1 MLTYIVRSREG
12 GAGEFERT
20 MQTSDAMC
28 KARVTVKAGVWLEF
42 TIAAVSAA
50 GEGPPSRASM
60 PVLTRKRNHRSRSRS
75 RGGERGRSTSS
86 GRGESDG
93 GGSGDAAHGRRGGR
107 RGRRRPQASGGGRS
121 DSGSSDGGNAEAGN
135 EPSDDDD
142 SDGSLDLR
150 HMSFSQG
157 HRSLSSRSRA
167 ANLQRER
174 ERAGGGG
181 KGGEARTMTQAE
193 ELVAALGSA
202 DASRYEELRRLL
214 ASLEADRREE
224 LGREPT
230 DTELA
235 ASPRYRE
242 KAVEYRKLRERRQ
255 AFADRKVAHS
265 RASSEW
271 QEQLM
276 SFGFDVKARLVEL
289 EMLKSRWHMQF
300 AAQHGGRS
308 ASLAEQLKARQ
319 YVQVHE
325 AVLKEQETVVK
336 LQGALDRVSSF
347 KVCRGLVESLESAM
361 DMHASPD
368 PLMRRLAKQSASD
381 GVSRA
386 TRLLNVLCAY
396 DSTGLGALNVADFGR
411 LVRNELGD
419 ELCLDDGQDNGLPQH
434 QSSGSGEGGG
444 GGGNGGA
451 GDDAMA
457 EERMRRMHARADVDG
472 DGFIDFNE
480 LVKFMQP
487 HRKRGKPA
495 IRDTAR
501 PADGEARARSLTAT
515 NDLLGRAAVH
525 LAGSFAQRKPA
536 KKSKTKTRKKKS
548 GVGSRTDEVGG
559 DGVLAA
565 AAAEL
570 APLLPAP
577 PEIAAGATTGAQR
590 QEASSTKRG
599 GKGVMIVT
607 PGEQAEAAAAA
618 AAAAAAMGKAEK
630 GLDER
635 SMALRMPSIGR
646 GRGGGSSEEWKD
658 GEEGSGSSA
667 DDEDDGKEEEEEE
680 EENDGALTLRT
691 LARRSAARKQVERA
705 EQERLAR
712 ERLVQEQHRAADRDA
727 ARSLS
732 KPYLA
737 KLREAVDETV
747 SAGYT
752 DHTISLSPRSLKQL
766 CRQLQRFDPDGT
778 GTLDL
783 AAFSKLC
790 AKIAETAGLEE
801 PPSHMRLV
809 GLFTQA
815 DVTGRHRLCASQWAW
830 ARGQFATIVADLMR
844 TQQERREEQEQKMA
858 LERQAEEERE
868 RVKKE
873 QKDALMR
880 SVSVSLPMAAHGRVT
895 PPPVPAIDAAAGP
908 GQQAADEPAALPA
921 LMHPTSTD

>member
-1 MLTYIVRSREG
+1 
-12 GAGEFERT
+12 
-20 MQTSDAMC
+20 
-28 KARVTVKAGVWLEF
+28 
-42 TIAAVSAA
+42 
-50 GEGPPSRASM
+50 
-60 PVLTRKRNHRSRSRS
+60 
-75 RGGERGRSTSS
+75 
-86 GRGESDG
+86 
-93 GGSGDAAHGRRGGR
+93 
-107 RGRRRPQASGGGRS
+107 
-121 DSGSSDGGNAEAGN
+121 
-135 EPSDDDD
+135 
-142 SDGSLDLR
+142 
-150 HMSFSQG
+150 
-157 HRSLSSRSRA
+157 
-167 ANLQRER
+167 
-174 ERAGGGG
+174 
-181 KGGEARTMTQAE
+181 
-193 ELVAALGSA
+193 
-202 DASRYEELRRLL
+202 
-214 ASLEADRREE
+214 
-224 LGREPT
+224 
-230 DTELA
+230 
-235 ASPRYRE
+235 
-242 KAVEYRKLRERRQ
+242 
-255 AFADRKVAHS
+255 
-265 RASSEW
+265 
-271 QEQLM
+271 
-276 SFGFDVKARLVEL
+276 
-289 EMLKSRWHMQF
+289 MQF

-548 GVGSRTDEVGG
+548 GVGSRTDEVR

-577 PEIAAGATTGAQR
+577 PEMRLVQLGAQR

-630 GLDER
+630 GLMSARWPAHALYRER
-635 SMALRMPSIGR
+635 ARRRIKESGRTARKAVVLRRRR
-646 GRGGGSSEEWKD
+646 GRWEGGG
-658 GEEGSGSSA
+658 GGG
-667 DDEDDGKEEEEEE
+667 